1 MTKLYLVLIE
11 TSGNQN
17 YIFSTNKLKENIGA
31 SELTYQAGTQWIV
44 KAVATQT
51 KTRLSE
57 NWQEPETFRKWLEGQ
72 SPIDQPEVVAE
83 IIVAASGKSLILAK
97 TEDVARS
104 IIADVTKTALKK
116 APGLD
121 LSGVYVEIKDWQK
134 QGSLGAA
141 IKEAHQVFEE
151 QRSHRPSPE
160 SRFLRLPI
168 IADCAMSGLPAYR
181 IETQIG
187 TEKPKAISRVSDSKR
202 DSQVSQQVIKRLQ
215 SIAPG
220 TKLVSN
226 INQLESL
233 FEEMSWLAIVHA
245 DGNGLGQ
252 IFLDFSQY
260 AGDEN
265 RQYLDQYRRF
275 SLALDRCTEEA
286 FRRALQVLPTDKEVL
301 PIVPLIIGGDDLT
314 VVCHGQYALEF
325 TQVFLKEFERQTT
338 TNKVISKIAEAAFGV
353 GRLSACAG
361 VAIVKRH
368 FPFSAAYGLAEG
380 LIKSAKEVKTKVTN
394 PAKANQP
401 YPCSAI
407 DFHILY
413 DTSGISLGRIRKK
426 LEPQAHIKLYNRP
439 YLVTDDL
446 KTATDQAWV
455 DCHRW
460 QRLSDRVKALSDGGL
475 PMGQANTLRMALFLG
490 KEAADAEYRLIQQR
504 YLDLTTFEEAEG
516 SLFHQYQD
524 LYSTSFLDALDA
536 KDFLENH
543 LKKHPI
549 ENVEVAP

>member
-1 MTKLYLVLIE
+1 ME

-31 SELTYQAGTQWIV
+31 SELTYQAGTQWV
-44 KAVATQT
+44 VRAVATQT
-51 KTRLSE
+51 ENPLPE
-57 NWQEPETFRKWLEGQ
+57 NWQEPETIRQWLENQPPIEQ
-72 SPIDQPEVVAE
+72 SESVAE
-83 IIVAASGKSLILAK
+83 IIVAASGKSLILTR
-97 TEDVARS
+97 TEDTARS
-104 IIADVTKTALKK
+104 IIADVTKIALKK

-134 QGSLGAA
+134 QGSLAKA
-141 IKEAHQVFEE
+141 IKEAHQVFE
-151 QRSHRPSPE
+151 QLRSHRPSPE

-181 IETQIG
+181 VETQIG

-202 DSQVSQQVIKRLQ
+202 DPQVSQQVMKRLQ

-265 RQYLDQYRRF
+265 RNYLDQYRRF
-275 SLALDRCTEEA
+275 SLALDHCTEEA
-286 FRRALQVLPTDKEVL
+286 FRKALEVLPSDKEVL

-325 TQVFLKEFERQTT
+325 TQVFLKEFEGQTA
-338 TNKVISKIAEAAFGV
+338 TNPVISKIAEAAFGV
-353 GRLSACAG
+353 GCLSACAG

-368 FPFSAAYGLAEG
+368 FPFSAAYGLAED
-380 LIKSAKEVKTKVTN
+380 LIKSAKKVKTKVTN

-426 LEPQAHIKLYNRP
+426 LEPHAHIKLYNRP

-446 KTATDQAWV
+446 SAADGQAWIG
-455 DCHRW
+455 CHRW
-460 QRLSDRVKALSDGGL
+460 QRLSDRAKALSDDAL
-475 PMGQANTLRMALFLG
+475 PMGQGNTLRTALFLG

-504 YLDLTTFEEAEG
+504 YRRLKTFEESEG

-524 LYSTSFLDALDA
+524 LYSTSFLDALDV

-543 LKKHPI
+543 QTKNAQQTMEITP
-549 ENVEVAP
+549 